1 MPWESVQQA
10 RWGHSPKGKKAL
22 GAAKVKEFDEATPKG
37 SLKGT
42 KGSKGHKV
50 EATKHSGK
58 SHSHRHGSTRVD
70 TYES

>member
-1 MPWESVQQA
+1 MPWESTQQA
-10 RWGHSPKGKKAL
+10 RWGHSPSGKKAL

-42 KGSKGHKV
+42 KGSK
-50 EATKHSGK
+50 
-58 SHSHRHGSTRVD
+58 HGRSRTVKRGSVRVD